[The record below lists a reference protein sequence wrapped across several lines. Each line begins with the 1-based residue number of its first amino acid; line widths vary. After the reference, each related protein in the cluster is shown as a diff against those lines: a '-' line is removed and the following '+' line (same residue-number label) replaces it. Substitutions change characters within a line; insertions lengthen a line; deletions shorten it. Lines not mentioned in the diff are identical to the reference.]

1 MHVGVAPIALILLG
15 PPALPSDG
23 GAATV
28 EDPAPAEGDEELE
41 DDPSWDA
48 EEDAGVDGE
57 PPVGEPEAQPV
68 APAPAEPSLPSPSS
82 PPSSPAVTPS
92 TGAVTPAAAPEP
104 TSAQTGAAPGGAS
117 AQEQTTS
124 QPEGPENAPAETS
137 DKPEKPEKKKFPF
150 KFFRIGVQ
158 GKLMYTHGTSD
169 KNGLFDRDKSI
180 EDSIENGMVTMSGA
194 GDLGETQFGG
204 FAGGFLVD
212 LELFGINAWFDFHKF
227 FTPGG
232 MWSLLAGYDHDFS
245 FAKDRLNLNIGLGF
259 GLQKVFLGPA
269 LSELYY
275 DEDNPESVN
284 IGTTGI
290 EMRAMVGLDIK
301 IVGPLYTGPALFG
314 GYHYLWTANSAEVT
328 VEKGLHYSAG
338 WNLSLRFA
346 LPP

>member
-1 MHVGVAPIALILLG
+1 MGIAPLAFVLLG
-15 PPALPSDG
+15 PPALPDVDG
-23 GAATV
+23 SAPPQEPPPAA
-28 EDPAPAEGDEELE
+28 AEGELE
-41 DDPSWDA
+41 DDPNWDA
-48 EEDAGVDGE
+48 EEAAEPE
-57 PPVGEPEAQPV
+57 PPAESPPAESPLAEPV
-68 APAPAEPSLPSPSS
+68 APES
-82 PPSSPAVTPS
+82 PPAQPSQPSVTPS
-92 TGAVTPAAAPEP
+92 TPAATTVAPAATTTAPTTAAATTAAPEP
-104 TSAQTGAAPGGAS
+104 S
-117 AQEQTTS
+117 E
-124 QPEGPENAPAETS
+124 QPEGPESAPTNTAE
-137 DKPEKPEKKKFPF
+137 KPEKPEKKKFPF
-150 KFFRIGVQ
+150 KFFRVGVQ

-194 GDLGETQFGG
+194 GDLGTTQFGG

-259 GLQKVFLGPA
+259 GLQKVFLGQA

-275 DEDNPESVN
+275 DEDNPEAVN

-301 IVGPLYTGPALFG
+301 IVGPLYTGPTLMG
-314 GYHYLWTANSAEVT
+314 GYHYLWTANASEVT

-338 WNLSLRFA
+338 WNVSLRFA